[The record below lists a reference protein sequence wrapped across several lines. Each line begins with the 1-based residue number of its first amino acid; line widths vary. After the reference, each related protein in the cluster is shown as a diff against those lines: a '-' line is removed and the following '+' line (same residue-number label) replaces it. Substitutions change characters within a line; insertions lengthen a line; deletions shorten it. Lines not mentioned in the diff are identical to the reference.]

1 MQKNSLRKLSILG
14 LVLMAASAVTA
25 AILPAT
31 NKEVKDYTPGSLTN
45 SSGGGLTCEVDSAG
59 GIDASCNITTNTNST
74 HLIGGS
80 SDGGN
85 NSTANPND
93 VDS

>member
-1 MQKNSLRKLSILG
+1 MQKTSLRKLSILG

-25 AILPAT
+25 AILPAN

-59 GIDASCNITTNTNST
+59 GIDASCNITTESGTTANFD
-74 HLIGGS
+74 S
-80 SDGGN
+80 SDEGG
-85 NSTANPND
+85 NSTAGAND